1 MKVDKYDV
9 VGDLLESNKKQ
20 FIIPVYQRNY
30 EWNKIQCKK
39 LFDDIIEAYEKKKKH
54 FIGSIVYVELGE
66 INKLH
71 NYVIIDGQQ
80 RITTLYL
87 LLKAMYDTC
96 LDKDGYAKEEISDI
110 LFNKDKYND
119 LNLTSQTKLKLK
131 PIKTDNQQLL
141 LLMNDDVDN
150 MNLTSHIYL
159 NYLYFK
165 SLINITLST
174 KDIRIKDI
182 LDGLKQL
189 VAAVIALKEGDD
201 DPQVVFE
208 SINSTGLDLSLS
220 DLIRNYV
227 LMTDKN
233 QDFLFENYWL
243 KLEENIN
250 SNLMDSYIIDYLMFR
265 SREVVSQKNAYD
277 VYKKYYVANK
287 LTNELALKDLYQY
300 SNYYKAFC
308 VGDKKYSDLAN
319 KRLDGLRVLEQTTAY
334 PFLFPIFNDY
344 DNKVIGTEELEKVL
358 SFLFGYLLRRIIC
371 GIPSNS
377 LRGLFKNLYNRIFA
391 DESNKEHYYD
401 AIVQFFMQ
409 ISTKDRIPTDTEF
422 INALMTTDLYHKK
435 KTCKYLLKTLEDV
448 NEDGTESKEL
458 VSIDKLTIEH
468 IMPQTLND
476 EWEKELGENALMTHS
491 QYLHTLGNLTLT
503 GYNSELSDNSF
514 KDKKKLLN
522 DKNSHIVTLN
532 KYFMNQE
539 QWNETT
545 IKERARILSD
555 RIKKIFEIDAPK
567 SNIEFNNA
575 SNLKISLI
583 SDFDVT
589 GTKPTSYIFMG
600 ESENISYYSE
610 LLQSI
615 FNKIYTFD
623 SNTMISLAES
633 DYRCPNGTRV
643 YITKNKSILKK
654 PMEILDSGI
663 YIESNMSSSNIMSF
677 IKNIF
682 NIYGIDENDFVLFV
696 KYDETNDKVID
707 DEELDDR
714 VLARNKIANF
724 IIDRLKYLS
733 SRYDF
738 EIVTKANKFIRFV
751 PYEIRNKYGQVGEGW
766 IPSNDLFVFEICNSL
781 DYHITLSLYLGP
793 TQDNKLRKYLYNY
806 FKENGKIIKPKGK
819 MNNKWDTLYSKTL
832 FTIDNAS
839 DIVENNF
846 GLLEKEVFDFFENDY
861 PKIMYEF
868 SKY

>member
-80 RITTLYL
+80 RLTTLYL

-96 LDKDGYAKEEISDI
+96 SDKDGYAKEEISDI

-265 SREVVSQKNAYD
+265 
-277 VYKKYYVANK
+277 
-287 LTNELALKDLYQY
+287 
-300 SNYYKAFC
+300 
-308 VGDKKYSDLAN
+308 
-319 KRLDGLRVLEQTTAY
+319 
-334 PFLFPIFNDY
+334 
-344 DNKVIGTEELEKVL
+344 
-358 SFLFGYLLRRIIC
+358 
-371 GIPSNS
+371 
-377 LRGLFKNLYNRIFA
+377 
-391 DESNKEHYYD
+391 
-401 AIVQFFMQ
+401 
-409 ISTKDRIPTDTEF
+409 IPTDTEF
-422 INALMTTDLYHKK
+422 INALMITDLYHKK

-458 VSIDKLTIEH
+458 VSIDKL
-468 IMPQTLND
+468 
-476 EWEKELGENALMTHS
+476 
-491 QYLHTLGNLTLT
+491 
-503 GYNSELSDNSF
+503 F
-514 KDKKKLLN
+514 
-522 DKNSHIVTLN
+522 
-532 KYFMNQE
+532 
-539 QWNETT
+539 
-545 IKERARILSD
+545 
-555 RIKKIFEIDAPK
+555 
-567 SNIEFNNA
+567 
-575 SNLKISLI
+575 LI
-583 SDFDVT
+583 
-589 GTKPTSYIFMG
+589 
-600 ESENISYYSE
+600 
-610 LLQSI
+610 
-615 FNKIYTFD
+615 
-623 SNTMISLAES
+623 
-633 DYRCPNGTRV
+633 
-643 YITKNKSILKK
+643 
-654 PMEILDSGI
+654 
-663 YIESNMSSSNIMSF
+663 
-677 IKNIF
+677 
-682 NIYGIDENDFVLFV
+682 
-696 KYDETNDKVID
+696 
-707 DEELDDR
+707 
-714 VLARNKIANF
+714 
-724 IIDRLKYLS
+724 
-733 SRYDF
+733 
-738 EIVTKANKFIRFV
+738 
-751 PYEIRNKYGQVGEGW
+751 
-766 IPSNDLFVFEICNSL
+766 
-781 DYHITLSLYLGP
+781 
-793 TQDNKLRKYLYNY
+793 
-806 FKENGKIIKPKGK
+806 
-819 MNNKWDTLYSKTL
+819 
-832 FTIDNAS
+832 
-839 DIVENNF
+839 
-846 GLLEKEVFDFFENDY
+846 
-861 PKIMYEF
+861 
-868 SKY
+868 